1 MLSLLL
7 SLHLAAA
14 PVQASASSFAV
25 KVEGTGRPMILV
37 PGFVSS
43 GEVWADVVAHYK
55 TTYECH
61 VLTLAGFAGVPAA
74 SPTSLARVRD
84 EIVEDIGWKKLDRP
98 SSSGTVSAA
107 SWRCGWRRRPP
118 SSPDR

>member
-7 SLHLAAA
+7 ALHLAAV
-14 PVQASASSFAV
+14 PVQPPAPSFAV

-55 TTYECH
+55 TRYRM
-61 VLTLAGFAGVPAA
+61 PA
-74 SPTSLARVRD
+74 
-84 EIVEDIGWKKLDRP
+84 
-98 SSSGTVSAA
+98 
-107 SWRCGWRRRPP
+107 
-118 SSPDR
+118 